1 MIVMRI
7 KINTPEMVPIIIATD
22 GSVCD
27 VDTAPVAFPE
37 KVTIHSSVVSL
48 KNRLF
53 PTLTCMKK
61 RL

>member
-1 MIVMRI
+1 MIAMRI

-27 VDTAPVAFPE
+27 DDPVVVFPE